1 MVDTLSSQNS
11 DSTRELALNT
21 VSGRVSGLAGAL
33 WLVAIVVGA
42 AGFYVALGSA
52 PQRAWQAVWI
62 NFMFWTALAQAGV
75 IFGAILVAAKGHWGK
90 PFRRVAEATGGFLP
104 ISLLVFIGM
113 YWGAEYIFP
122 WMQPIEGHINREWLT
137 HDGVFLRN
145 GILLLVLYGLSLYF
159 LRVSLR
165 PDAQAAAE
173 RQAGWR
179 KKYLER
185 ISRGW
190 RGDDQEAARSRSIM
204 SWLGPVMILAW
215 VLVFSLL
222 SFDMTMSLIPGF
234 ISVIWGPLYFVSG
247 WLCLLAL
254 VAVIA
259 QRYRGRYHLD
269 DVWGRYEFHD
279 LGKLMFAFVIF
290 WSYMWYS
297 QYLPIWYGNLGRETV
312 FFEQRLDHGFK
323 PLLYLQM
330 ALVFAI
336 PFALLL
342 WRIPKMNSR
351 HLSFVGLIILLGFWL
366 EKYMAVVPSTWHGEG
381 IPLGWIEAAVTA
393 GFLGLFGLSYSLY
406 ASIGPKI
413 PIQEALV
420 EGRRTRGP

>member
-1 MVDTLSSQNS
+1 MGGTLSSHDS
-11 DSTRELALNT
+11 DKTKELALNT

-42 AGFYVALGSA
+42 VGFSIALGRA
-52 PQRAWQAVWI
+52 PPRAWQAVWI
-62 NFMFWTALAQAGV
+62 NFMYWTALAQAGV

-90 PFRRVAEATGGFLP
+90 PFRRIAEATGGFLP
-104 ISLLVFIGM
+104 VSLLVFVGM

-137 HDGVFLRN
+137 HNGVFVRN
-145 GILLLVLYGLSLYF
+145 GILLFVLYGLSMYF

-165 PDAQAAAE
+165 PDAPAAAE
-173 RQAGWR
+173 RQTGWR
-179 KKYLER
+179 KKYLEGV
-185 ISRGW
+185 SRGW
-190 RGDDQEAARSRSIM
+190 RGDEEEAARSRGIM
-204 SWLGPVMILAW
+204 GWLGPVLILAW
-215 VLVFSLL
+215 VVIFSFL

-234 ISVIWGPLYFVSG
+234 ISVIWGPLYFMSG

-259 QRYRGRYHLD
+259 HRYRGRYHLD

-279 LGKLMFAFVIF
+279 LGKLMFAFTIF
-290 WSYMWYS
+290 WSYMWFS
-297 QYLPIWYGNLGRETV
+297 QYLPIWYGNLGRETI
-312 FFEQRLDHGFK
+312 FFEQRLDHGFA

-330 ALVFAI
+330 ALVFAA

-342 WRIPKMNSR
+342 WRIPKMSSR
-351 HLSFVGLIILLGFWL
+351 HLYFVGLIILVGFWL

-381 IPLGWIEAAVTA
+381 IPFGWIEVAITA
-393 GFLGLFGLSYSLY
+393 GFLGLFGLSYSIY

-413 PIQEALV
+413 PIQEALL
-420 EGRRTRGP
+420 EGERTRGP

>member
-1 MVDTLSSQNS
+1 MGDTLSSHDS
-11 DSTRELALNT
+11 DSTKELALNT

-33 WLVAIVVGA
+33 WLVAIAVGA
-42 AGFYVALGSA
+42 IGFYVALGSA

-62 NFMFWTALAQAGV
+62 NFLFWTALAEAGV

-90 PFRRVAEATGGFLP
+90 PFRRIAEATGGFLP
-104 ISLLVFIGM
+104 ISFLVFIAM
-113 YWGAEYIFP
+113 YWGAAYIFP

-145 GILLLVLYGLSLYF
+145 GILLLLLYSLSFYF

-165 PDAQAAAE
+165 PDARLAAQ
-173 RQAGWR
+173 RQGGWR
-179 KKYLER
+179 KRHLER
-185 ISRGW
+185 VARGW
-190 RGDDQEAARSRSIM
+190 RGDEEEAERSRRTM
-204 SWLGPVMILAW
+204 SWLGPVLILAW

-222 SFDMTMSLIPGF
+222 SFDMSMSLMPGF

-254 VAVIA
+254 LSVIA

-269 DVWGRYEFHD
+269 DVWGKHEFHD

-290 WSYMWYS
+290 WSYLWFS
-297 QYLPIWYGNLGRETV
+297 QFLPIWYGNLGRETI
-312 FFEQRLDHGFK
+312 FFEQRINHGFK

-330 ALVFAI
+330 ALVFAA

-342 WRIPKMNSR
+342 WRVPKMNSR
-351 HLSFVGLIILLGFWL
+351 YLSFVGLIILVGFWL

-381 IPLGWIEAAVTA
+381 IPLGWIEAAITA
-393 GFLGLFGLSYSLY
+393 GFLGLFGLSYSIY
-406 ASIGPKI
+406 ASLGPKI
-413 PIQEALV
+413 PIAEALV
-420 EGRRTRGP
+420 SGERSRGP